1 MLKNGLLSL
10 AVSRDL
16 RVLEVA
22 AKTEHKGFFQL
33 QVFELMFAR
42 MLKLQLLLEV
52 FPDSR
57 ARKSV
62 QIWQNRI
69 VLAFQSSAF
78 AFES

>member
-33 QVFELMFAR
+33 QVFELMFAC
-42 MLKLQLLLEV
+42 MLKL
-52 FPDSR
+52 
-57 ARKSV
+57 
-62 QIWQNRI
+62 
-69 VLAFQSSAF
+69 
-78 AFES
+78 